1 MYRKTST
8 RRGSITCLAA
18 LAALTVGAPIAT
30 ARPVDHFARFHT
42 AKAPVVKTTVVHQG
56 GFDWGDA
63 AIGAAAAAGVLG
75 MAGAGVLVA
84 RRHGDDAQR
93 TAAAL

>member
-1 MYRKTST
+1 MSRKTSS
-8 RRGSITCLAA
+8 RRGAVTCLAA
-18 LAALTVGAPIAT
+18 LAALTVGAPIAS
-30 ARPVDHFARFHT
+30 ARPVDHFARFHSAQT
-42 AKAPVVKTTVVHQG
+42 PVVETTVVHQG

-93 TAAAL
+93 PAAAL